1 MRNLTFVD
9 TLLFM
14 NAMLSTNYRLEL
26 TDICCRMITTDGIE
40 VTLDEN
46 KVPEKIFWSAPDGGI
61 NRKEC
66 KALLLS
72 FWDSKNQETL
82 KMDLWLRK
90 CLLMT

>member
-40 VTLDEN
+40 VTLDERIWMQKLCDAN
-46 KVPEKIFWSAPDGGI
+46 LHARELAESLLCPYKVEDSA
-61 NRKEC
+61 
-66 KALLLS
+66 
-72 FWDSKNQETL
+72 
-82 KMDLWLRK
+82 
-90 CLLMT
+90 